1 MTRRGLVRRLGELF
15 VPSPV
20 AVRAEDGCAL
30 LVAVGG
36 TSGVFVAPIGDA
48 GIAAP
53 AVAVVRERLLVHA
66 R

>member
-1 MTRRGLVRRLGELF
+1 MTRLVPRFGQLLM
-15 VPSPV
+15 PSPV
-20 AVRAEDGCAL
+20 AMRAGDGGTL

-53 AVAVVRERLLVHA
+53 AVAVVRERILVQA